1 LIAGLNLD
9 KLNNIIKNKA
19 MKIKNKIL
27 KIITMSKAELTYE
40 TYDMNTRYV

>member
-1 LIAGLNLD
+1 
-9 KLNNIIKNKA
+9 

-40 TYDMNTRYV
+40 TYDMNTRYVQITCPSYILDHKIEIIR